1 MGLYNINFNNKII
14 ELLPPDKRK
23 GVLVRWLQS
32 LISPI
37 QYLRD
42 KILGDYKEGSDYAQW
57 IAGTYAKGARVV
69 YKQVVYE
76 SLVDSNTAQP
86 PSQNWATYL
95 PSFMGVDK
103 RILFNGQKLV
113 MEYALNQRFLST
125 FRQPPYTSDIYITNI
140 DPSVIGFLVGETE
153 PYSSSV
159 GQTTA
164 SDAIG
169 YPYTFIQINN
179 FQINIPAAVYATTNI
194 QEITD
199 FVRRFIPASLNFI
212 KNTY

>member
-1 MGLYNINFNNKII
+1 MGLFDINFNNKVI

-23 GVLVRWLQS
+23 AVNVRWLQS
-32 LISPI
+32 LLSPV

-42 KILGDYKEGSDYAQW
+42 KFLGDYKVGSSYAQW
-57 IAGTYAKGARVV
+57 IAGTYAQGAKVV

-76 SLVDSNTAQP
+76 SLVSGNTAQP
-86 PSQNWATYL
+86 PSQNWTIYL

-103 RILFNGQKLV
+103 RVLFNGQKLV
-113 MEYALNQRFLST
+113 MEYALNQRFLGT
-125 FRQPPYTSDIYITNI
+125 FRQPPYTSDIRITNI
-140 DPSVIGFLVGETE
+140 APVVNGFLVGSTE

-159 GQTTA
+159 GQTIA

-179 FQINIPAAVYATTNI
+179 FQINFPTALYATTNF
-194 QEITD
+194 QEVSD
-199 FVRRFIPASLNFI
+199 FVARFIPASLNFI
-212 KNTY
+212 IQTY